1 MFYAPKGFVFEEKK
15 QQVLKEGG
23 AAAESLIPQL
33 DPDGTKKL
41 KFKPIPKSKLEDL
54 FNKVENLLTDLKG
67 KGFIQ
72 DVKPSYMLGSTRLAV
87 YGRTKDKSLLK
98 PGETEEVLDAALDK
112 KTSFG
117 DLDID
122 VEFVSFSEEDQ
133 NTILDHINSLEG
145 VAAKKGANQFH
156 LAVVDGKDVYQVDLV
171 NVKDKRNLYN
181 FKEKSSFIDLSKG
194 IKGAFSIFLLRSL
207 ASTKNTGKVAEK
219 VFHDQK
225 ELAAKGDANA
235 SEIVKAA
242 SLNRI
247 PKAVRYSLS
256 DKGLVLKLELKD
268 DPKFYPPKK
277 SRKPKE
283 FPILSKPVKYGY
295 ENLDELAKYLL
306 DDKSATGNDIYHAI
320 LLANKI
326 KSLSNKKEIWD
337 YFLKSVEINLKKG
350 ISKEDY
356 ELGIKELEK
365 IIFKEN
371 NQDKTIAEGR
381 KGIGRFS
388 GASQFT
394 GPKAFNAIKEIAK
407 NSKIEGNKLIIDFNK
422 DNLFLV
428 EKMDSSFCHFGLD
441 KKGQFFFESSGS
453 EKKVYSK
460 TADKKFGFSPD
471 FLKTFKDLENN
482 KNFQKSLETIFNKH
496 GSFKFSAEFFPVL
509 THKGTKDGQV
519 IFVGVP
525 YSKEKFGTKG
535 AFVIFNINLL
545 TDQGNYQA
553 PDYYLDNE
561 ITSDF
566 KTLSQEDGWS
576 KEWRVYTNNED
587 MKKTSEPLEV
597 DLQPELANA
606 LLQGKDS
613 RGLRG
618 AVVKAGQRIQDFLDN
633 KANTFTSNLSTK
645 DDSYIEGLVL
655 KVLDDNG
662 DILEIKGTSSLFD
675 ERKKE
680 YWQDRTKILELQ
692 KSFEKELLEDVLK
705 FTTSNP
711 RKLNNEISKLGQSF
725 DIDNSDN
732 NTPLKQQFYFYVLK
746 NLTGLG
752 KETADTKPDGDQ
764 ETAETNFD
772 PAEIKARAIKIIDI
786 FSKEYLKSLEEFKK
800 NQKNLDQDSI
810 RKTNEFF
817 KSLKDKIQR
826 VEEKANNEL
835 NDHYLFNL
843 TNSII
848 GFRIDNRAN
857 FDPGEKTENN
867 RENVI
872 IWNGRAQPWHY
883 GHHAMIE
890 KGIAN
895 LENTNSKKVLI
906 FLVKGSAGAT
916 TENPLTFDQQV
927 KLLNSIY
934 KDNPKVEVAQEPLI
948 NSFSFAPIDAL
959 HDLNYNLSGW
969 LAGPDRLGDYKK
981 NLNGFNIASYLQDH
995 DFSPVSKDERGLLDL
1010 TFIPTEREFSGT
1022 GSRIIALG
1030 EPFEKWLAEITKGMN
1045 LSSSAKQAYKI
1056 AYDEINKIFTEF
1068 KNSVKNLSF
1077 EDWLKKFF
1085 KKEEIKK
1092 LLPEIRT
1099 KYEKIYNKLR
1109 GNSSDSGNLNEPER
1123 TPEGN
1128 DQPPFSESSLDEV
1141 SMGTA
1146 VGGFAVP
1153 IGRKDESHT
1162 IYREIQENY
1171 FIKREDLMEELKLRK
1186 VIRKIITENKRK
1198 QLNEEQRLRKA
1209 IRGILTEAKQ
1219 SDEVVYESTGV
1230 NALRDLLGNVGS
1242 IIKDKY
1248 RNLTTSPTQREAFK
1262 NHLLIGWRNLLNVA
1276 DISKSVQ
1283 GSKAPKNLKDIE
1295 LEEDIEIKIKKQDP
1309 SNVLKDFSPEDYEPL
1324 KSKEQKLV
1332 AGGEIPTDPDQ
1343 LTGMNIAAETLN
1355 LISTQTLTAYEQ
1367 LLNPKDAEDFKEFGL
1382 ANIAAYLDEIE
1393 AEMTGAPDV
1402 DIENPE
1408 GSVEVEEPEAEVE
1421 DQLDLDLSEDL
1432 LHKLASL
1439 L

>member
-33 DPDGTKKL
+33 DPDGTKEL

-67 KGFIQ
+67 KGFIE
-72 DVKPSYMLGSTRLAV
+72 DVKPSYMLGSTRLAA

-112 KTSFG
+112 KTLFG

-133 NTILDHINSLEG
+133 NTILNHINSLEG

-207 ASTKNTGKVAEK
+207 ASTKDTDRAAEK
-219 VFHDQK
+219 VFRDQK
-225 ELAAKGDANA
+225 TLADKGDANA
-235 SEIVKAA
+235 SKIVKAA

-247 PKAVRYSLS
+247 PTAVRYSLS
-256 DKGLVLKLELKD
+256 DKGLVLKLVLED
-268 DPKFYPPKK
+268 DPKNPPKK
-277 SRKPKE
+277 SRKPAE
-283 FPILSKPVKYGY
+283 FLILSEPAKYGY

-320 LLANKI
+320 LLANKF
-326 KSLSNKKEIWD
+326 KNLSNKKEIWD
-337 YFLKSVEINLKKG
+337 YFLKSAEINLKKG

-407 NSKIEGNKLIIDFNK
+407 SSKIEGNKLIIDFNK

-453 EKKVYSK
+453 GQVYSK

-482 KNFQKSLETIFNKH
+482 KSFQNSLKTIFNEF

-525 YSKEKFGTKG
+525 YSEEKLGTKG

-545 TDQGNYQA
+545 TDQGNYQT
-553 PDYYLDNE
+553 PDYYLDNK
-561 ITSDF
+561 ITSAF
-566 KTLSQEDGWS
+566 KILSQKDGWS

-606 LLQGKDS
+606 LLQGEYS
-613 RGLRG
+613 RGLRD
-618 AVVKAGQRIQDFLDN
+618 AVVEAGQQIQDFLDN

-645 DDSYIEGLVL
+645 DDSFIEGLVL

-662 DILEIKGTSSLFD
+662 DILEVKGTSSLFD

-692 KSFEKELLEDVLK
+692 KSFEKELLEGVLK
-705 FTTSNP
+705 FTTSDP
-711 RKLNNEISKLGQSF
+711 GKLNKEILKLGQNF

-732 NTPLKQQFYFYVLK
+732 NTPLKQQFYFYILK
-746 NLTGLG
+746 NLTELG
-752 KETADTKPDGDQ
+752 EEIK
-764 ETAETNFD
+764 D
-772 PAEIKARAIKIIDI
+772 PKEIKARAIKIIDF
-786 FSKEYLKSLEEFKK
+786 FSKEYSKSLEEFKK

-826 VEEKANNEL
+826 IEDKANNGL
-835 NDHYLFNL
+835 DDDYLFNL

-857 FDPGEKTENN
+857 FDPGERTENN

-895 LENTNSKKVLI
+895 LEETNSKKVLI
-906 FLVKGSAGAT
+906 FLVKGSAGTT

-934 KDNPKVEVAQEPLI
+934 KDNPKVEVAQEPLMG
-948 NSFSFAPIDAL
+948 SFSFAPINAL
-959 HDLNYNLSGW
+959 HELNYNLSGW
-969 LAGPDRLGDYKK
+969 LAGPDRIGDYKK
-981 NLNGFNIASYLQDH
+981 NLIGFNIDSYLQDH
-995 DFSPVSKDERGLLDL
+995 DFSPVSKNERGLLNL
-1010 TFIPTEREFSGT
+1010 TFIPTERKFRGT
-1022 GSRIIALG
+1022 ESRIIALE
-1030 EPFEKWLAEITKGMN
+1030 EPFENWLAEVTKGMN

-1056 AYDEINKIFTEF
+1056 AYDEINKIF
-1068 KNSVKNLSF
+1068 KNSVENLSF
-1077 EDWLKKFF
+1077 EDWLLKNFF

-1092 LLPEIRT
+1092 LLPEIKTR
-1099 KYEKIYNKLR
+1099 YEKIYNKLR

-1128 DQPPFSESSLDEV
+1128 GQPPSSESSLDEV
-1141 SMGTA
+1141 SGVGA
-1146 VGGFAVP
+1146 VVGFAAT
-1153 IGRKDESHT
+1153 IDRKDESHT
-1162 IYREIQENY
+1162 IYREMQENY

-1186 VIRKIITENKRK
+1186 AIRKIVTENKRK

-1230 NALRDLLGNVGS
+1230 NALRDLLGNIGS

-1295 LEEDIEIKIKKQDP
+1295 LEEDVEIKIKKQDP

-1393 AEMTGAPDV
+1393 AEMTGAPEV
-1402 DIENPE
+1402 EIEDPV
-1408 GSVEVEEPEAEVE
+1408 GSVEVEEPEPEAEVE

>member
-67 KGFIQ
+67 KGFIE
-72 DVKPSYMLGSTRLAV
+72 DVKPSYMLGSTRLAA

-112 KTSFG
+112 KTLFG

-133 NTILDHINSLEG
+133 NTILNHINSLEG

-207 ASTKNTGKVAEK
+207 ASTKDTDRAAEK
-219 VFHDQK
+219 VFRDQK
-225 ELAAKGDANA
+225 TLADKGDANA
-235 SEIVKAA
+235 SKIVKAA

-247 PKAVRYSLS
+247 PTAVRYSLS
-256 DKGLVLKLELKD
+256 DKGLVLKLVLED
-268 DPKFYPPKK
+268 DPKNPPKK

-283 FPILSKPVKYGY
+283 FLILSEPAKYGY

-320 LLANKI
+320 LLANKF
-326 KSLSNKKEIWD
+326 KNLSNKKEIWD
-337 YFLKSVEINLKKG
+337 YFLKSAEINLKKG

-388 GASQFT
+388 GASQLS
-394 GPKAFNAIKEIAK
+394 GPKAFNVIREIAK

-441 KKGQFFFESSGS
+441 KKGRFFFESSNSGQ
-453 EKKVYSK
+453 VYSK
-460 TADKKFGFSPD
+460 AADKKFGFSPD

-482 KNFQKSLETIFNKH
+482 KSFQNSLKTIFNEF

-525 YSKEKFGTKG
+525 YSKEKLGTKG

-545 TDQGNYQA
+545 TGQGSYQT
-553 PDYYLDNE
+553 PDYYLDNK

-566 KTLSQEDGWS
+566 KILSQKDGWS

-587 MKKTSEPLEV
+587 MQKTSELLEV

-606 LLQGKDS
+606 LLQGEYS
-613 RGLRG
+613 RGLRD
-618 AVVKAGQRIQDFLDN
+618 AVVKAGQQIQDFLDN

-655 KVLDDNG
+655 KVLDDSG
-662 DILEIKGTSSLFD
+662 DTLEIKGTSSLFD
-675 ERKKE
+675 ERKKK

-692 KSFEKELLEDVLK
+692 KSFEKDLLKGVLK
-705 FTTSNP
+705 FTTINP
-711 RKLNNEISKLGQSF
+711 GKLNKEILKLGQSF
-725 DIDNSDN
+725 DIDSSDN
-732 NTPLKQQFYFYVLK
+732 NTPLKQQFYFYILK
-746 NLTGLG
+746 NLTELG
-752 KETADTKPDGDQ
+752 EEVK
-764 ETAETNFD
+764 D
-772 PAEIKARAIKIIDI
+772 PKEIKARAIKIIDF
-786 FSKEYLKSLEEFKK
+786 FSKEYSKSLEEFKK

-817 KSLKDKIQR
+817 KSLKGKIQR
-826 VEEKANNEL
+826 VKEKANNEL
-835 NDHYLFNL
+835 NNDYLFNL

-848 GFRIDNRAN
+848 GFRIDNRVN
-857 FDPGEKTENN
+857 FDPGGKTENN

-895 LENTNSKKVLI
+895 LENTNSEKVLI
-906 FLVKGSAGAT
+906 FLVKGSGGT
-916 TENPLTFDQQV
+916 TPENPLTFDQQV
-927 KLLNSIY
+927 ELLNSIY
-934 KDNPKVEVAQEPLI
+934 KDNPKVEVVQKPLNSSFFLDPI
-948 NSFSFAPIDAL
+948 NAL

-981 NLNGFNIASYLQDH
+981 NLIGFNIASYLQDH
-995 DFSPVSKDERGLLDL
+995 DFSPVSKDERGLLNL
-1010 TFIPTEREFSGT
+1010 TFIPTERKFSGT
-1022 GSRIIALG
+1022 DSRNLANSLS
-1030 EPFEKWLAEITKGMN
+1030 FEEWLSQITKGMT
-1045 LSSSAKQAYKI
+1045 LSSEAKVKYKE
-1056 AYDEINKIFTEF
+1056 A
-1068 KNSVKNLSF
+1068 F
-1077 EDWLKKFF
+1077 EQ
-1085 KKEEIKK
+1085 IKK
-1092 LLPEIRT
+1092 ISNPEPS
-1099 KYEKIYNKLR
+1099 EL
-1109 GNSSDSGNLNEPER
+1109 SEPDED
-1123 TPEGN
+1123 TVGN

-1162 IYREIQENY
+1162 IYREMQENY

-1186 VIRKIITENKRK
+1186 AIRKIITENKRK

-1219 SDEVVYESTGV
+1219 SDDVVYQNTGV
-1230 NALRDLLGNVGS
+1230 NKLRDLLKN
-1242 IIKDKY
+1242 IIPTIQDDYKD
-1248 RNLTTSPTQREAFK
+1248 LTTSSEQRQAYS
-1262 NHLLIGWRNLLNVA
+1262 NHLMIGIKNLLGIA
-1276 DISKSVQ
+1276 DISKS
-1283 GSKAPKNLKDIE
+1283 SETDPAANLE
-1295 LEEDIEIKIKKQDP
+1295 LEEDIEIDVSPSDP
-1309 SNVLKDFSPEDYEPL
+1309 SRIGLDGEEEPVIDPEEEDSRTE
-1324 KSKEQKLV
+1324 EEKLV
-1332 AGGEIPTDPDQ
+1332 TGDEMPTDPDQ
-1343 LTGMNIAAETLN
+1343 LTGMREAAVTLKKIQTQILNTYETL
-1355 LISTQTLTAYEQ
+1355 S
-1367 LLNPKDAEDFKEFGL
+1367 NPEDEKAFKDYILPNIEAHLEDQEAEITPAPEV
-1382 ANIAAYLDEIE
+1382 EIE
-1393 AEMTGAPDV
+1393 DPT
-1402 DIENPE
+1402 
-1408 GSVEVEEPEAEVE
+1408 GSVEVEEPEPEAEEVE
-1421 DQLDLDLSEDL
+1421 DQLDLSEDL